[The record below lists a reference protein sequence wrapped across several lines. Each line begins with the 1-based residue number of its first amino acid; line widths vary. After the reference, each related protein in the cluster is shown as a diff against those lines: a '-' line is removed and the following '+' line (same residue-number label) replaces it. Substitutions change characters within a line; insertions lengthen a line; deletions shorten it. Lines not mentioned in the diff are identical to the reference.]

1 MPIRPVRQCHR
12 LLPPHSA
19 HADGGG
25 APVGRAWTIHG
36 SGLQCASP
44 GLLSGRSCRGCGSRC
59 RVCRDDPCPTA
70 SRSVRVSRR
79 HVPRLLARFG
89 VRDHRHSSSALGI
102 ERCRRAETSPG
113 IHTSRYP
120 CSEPSSPADNARK
133 QEDERVAFQRGGAAL
148 LLATVRAAEVLL
160 SLRTR
165 EAGRGSRANRHFRVE
180 RPLRQRIR
188 NMRGKTRKHVRNMFK
203 RGSCKALVAKAPVAR
218 QTT

>member
-1 MPIRPVRQCHR
+1 M
-12 LLPPHSA
+12 
-19 HADGGG
+19 
-25 APVGRAWTIHG
+25 GRAWTSHG

-44 GLLSGRSCRGCGSRC
+44 GPRSGQSCRGCGSRC
-59 RVCRDDPCPTA
+59 RVCRDDLCLTA

-79 HVPRLLARFG
+79 HVPRLLTLFG
-89 VRDHRHSSSALGI
+89 MRDHRHSSSALGI

-113 IHTSRYP
+113 TSPGIHTSRHP

-133 QEDERVAFQRGGAAL
+133 QEDERVAFQRGSAAL

-165 EAGRGSRANRHFRVE
+165 EAGRGSRANRRFRVE

-203 RGSCKALVAKAPVAR
+203 RGSCKALVAKAPVAK
-218 QTT
+218 QII

>member
-1 MPIRPVRQCHR
+1 M
-12 LLPPHSA
+12 
-19 HADGGG
+19 
-25 APVGRAWTIHG
+25 
-36 SGLQCASP
+36 
-44 GLLSGRSCRGCGSRC
+44 
-59 RVCRDDPCPTA
+59 
-70 SRSVRVSRR
+70 RVSGR
-79 HVPRLLARFG
+79 HVPRLLTRFG

-133 QEDERVAFQRGGAAL
+133 QEDERVAFRRGGAAL

-203 RGSCKALVAKAPVAR
+203 RGSCKTLVAKAPVAR
-218 QTT
+218 QTTQTRHIDPIRRRVPAWLLALRFTGCGLHWILDCIEFQVISGCFSDRQAPAAH